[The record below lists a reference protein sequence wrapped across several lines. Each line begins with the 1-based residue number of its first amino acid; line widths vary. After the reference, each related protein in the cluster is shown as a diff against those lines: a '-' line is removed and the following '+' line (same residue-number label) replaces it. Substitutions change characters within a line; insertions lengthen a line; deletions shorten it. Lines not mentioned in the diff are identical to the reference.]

1 MPKVSQTLSR
11 EPALRVALA
20 ARVLPGVDV
29 RRLLQVL
36 DDRVGAPLTAEKL
49 AAVTVTHLKAGL
61 AGPAGGGGGEGPG
74 IDMECL
80 EQAVRCLWGEET
92 EASDRAPAVQP
103 YRDGDMPGSIRVAVA
118 SNGAEALDG
127 HYGSCLRFLVYQVG
141 PDEVRLID
149 IRPTDGADRAGD
161 KNAFRA
167 GLIGDCHVAYLQS
180 IGGPAAARVV
190 RAGVHPLKVPEGG
203 NAPQVLA
210 QLQAVMAGSPPP
222 WLAKIVGVPA
232 RQRVRFSVEAD
243 VG

>member
-11 EPALRVALA
+11 EVALHIA
-20 ARVLPGVDV
+20 LAVRVLPGVDV

-49 AAVTVTHLKAGL
+49 ATVTVTRLKAGL
-61 AGPAGGGGGEGPG
+61 SGLAGEGDGEGSG
-74 IDMECL
+74 IGRESL
-80 EQAVRCLWGEET
+80 EQAVRCLWGEGVGT
-92 EASDRAPAVQP
+92 SLPAVQS

-141 PDEVRLID
+141 PVEVRLID

-167 GLIGDCHVAYLQS
+167 GLISDCHVAYLQS

-232 RQRVRFSVEAD
+232 RQRVRFTVEAD
-243 VG
+243 G

>member
-1 MPKVSQTLSR
+1 MPKVSQIPAR
-11 EPALRVALA
+11 EPALRIALA

-49 AAVTVTHLKAGL
+49 AAVTVTRLKGGL
-61 AGPAGGGGGEGPG
+61 AGEEDGEGSG
-74 IDMECL
+74 IGMEHL
-80 EQAVRCLWGEET
+80 EQAVRCLRGEE
-92 EASDRAPAVQP
+92 AGAPDRPPAVRP

-127 HYGSCLRFLVYQVG
+127 HYGSCSRFLIYQVG
-141 PDEVRLID
+141 PGEVRLID
-149 IRPTDGADRAGD
+149 IRSTDGADRAED
-161 KNAFRA
+161 KNTFRA

-190 RAGVHPLKVPEGG
+190 RAGVLPLKVPEGG
-203 NAPQVLA
+203 NAPEVLA

-232 RQRVRFSVEAD
+232 RQRVRFTVEA
-243 VG
+243 GG